1 VNALK
6 DGKIDAFF
14 WNGGLPTAAVTDL
27 AATPNVKMHLVDHA
41 EVVEPMNKKYGQLYV
56 KGTIPA
62 KTYPGQETPN
72 QIATA
77 WTLLVVSE
85 KMPDQLAYNIVKTV
99 FEHKPELVNVHKEAQ
114 NFELAN
120 QAKTASPVPY
130 HPGAAK
136 YYAEKGVNVR

>member
-1 VNALK
+1 
-6 DGKIDAFF
+6 
-14 WNGGLPTAAVTDL
+14 
-27 AATPNVKMHLVDHA
+27 MHLVDHA